1 MYLGAWTIRWRSRAV
16 WSGGHA
22 CLYSG
27 VAVAQQ
33 SVVSAIIRSG
43 GAPYNGVSW
52 GWRRAIRIYWT
63 GRTGDG
69 DPCSCRGLLTPHLR
83 PRTDARRATARTHAC
98 NTRQSERPATRMVE
112 CDAQRCDP
120 PPAPAT
126 PPATGTAPW
135 KRVMEM
141 RMMREYINI
150 CVSFLAS
157 GRHTVLGLKS
167 AARRDRRDEA
177 MMRAGALA
185 PQENATAAH
194 TSGRHRGH
202 GSGRHRS
209 IRAPGATLLH
219 TAPTTRLTGAACG
232 KESM

>member
-1 MYLGAWTIRWRSRAV
+1 MTCCARDGRRGALRSSRPDGPLSTRGRRWRRRSRRGRRRWVERRVTRGRGRSLRRTIRAIDLSGGKAARPLKRPGRKSRANARHRGHRNSEAASLYLGAWTIRWRSRAV

-120 PPAPAT
+120 PPAPH
-126 PPATGTAPW
+126 PPPPTGPRTGTAP
-135 KRVMEM
+135 
-141 RMMREYINI
+141 
-150 CVSFLAS
+150 
-157 GRHTVLGLKS
+157 
-167 AARRDRRDEA
+167 
-177 MMRAGALA
+177 
-185 PQENATAAH
+185 
-194 TSGRHRGH
+194 
-202 GSGRHRS
+202 
-209 IRAPGATLLH
+209 
-219 TAPTTRLTGAACG
+219 
-232 KESM
+232 